1 MKPITTE
8 ESKQIQ
14 LEILQSIHDFC
25 EQNGLT
31 YYLWFGTLLG
41 AVRHKGFIPW
51 DDDIDILM
59 PRKDFEVFRE
69 KYSSEHTKL
78 VDCKKCKEYYLHI
91 AKVTDT
97 RTVLKENVK
106 TDFPIGVYVDVFV
119 LDELS
124 SNEKKNKRTI
134 KRLQLLRDV
143 IMLNVLP
150 NSGKRKGIRK
160 FVHSVLSVFT
170 PLINMNKTARK
181 MDQIAQDLTDHKGS
195 RSGILMHVSQKG
207 MEKRYDN
214 ALFKERIL
222 TKFED
227 DQFWIPREY
236 DAILHKI
243 YGDYMQL
250 PPESQRVSR
259 HEYEQY
265 RID

>member
-1 MKPITTE
+1 MKLITTE

-14 LEILQSIHDFC
+14 IEILQSIHNFC
-25 EQNGLT
+25 EENDLT

-69 KYSSEHTKL
+69 KYASEHAKL
-78 VDCKKCKEYYLHI
+78 VDCKKCKDYYLHI

-124 SNEKKNKRTI
+124 SNEKKNKRAI
-134 KRLQLLRDV
+134 KKLKLRRNI

-150 NSGKRKGIRK
+150 NSSKRKGIRK
-160 FVHSVLSVFT
+160 LFHSVLSVFT

-181 MDQIAQDLTDHKGS
+181 IDKIAQSLTDHKGS
-195 RSGILMHVSQKG
+195 SSGILMHVSSKG
-207 MEKRYDN
+207 MEKKYDN

-222 TKFED
+222 EKFED
-227 DQFWIPREY
+227 NQFWIPREY
-236 DAILHKI
+236 DTILRKI

-265 RID
+265 WTD